1 MNVSPN
7 VLLLFL
13 LAAAGAGF
21 LTATATPRSYQ
32 EQLLAVAVRQSFG
45 EEAPRLA
52 GEPPEIQALLLDYA
66 ENEPLLLRA
75 RSALLR
81 YPQLARRLLPIYGAE
96 PEFQDV
102 LLTYGEAVLPPVAY
116 FMDRDLTSLEVRRLL
131 GERWQD
137 IKRLVDR
144 LAGNRPET
152 GTGHVEQAPALS
164 AEERGW
170 YAVNFL
176 REEGYD
182 FLGQFTV
189 TEAGEAKWVQT
200 ERLLEGLGGLLL
212 GGVRDLETKRQREEE
227 ILATDLGWAALDV
240 AVIAASVKLLKATR
254 AAQAAAPG
262 AMRAGGFSGRMAA
275 FGSRVL
281 ARGGRLGVAV
291 ARYGAVPAAV
301 YLMVRYP
308 SLINA
313 TLAELADWLG
323 IPPKAIQFVFW
334 LAVLW
339 LALRLVLFLLRPLSA
354 ALKGLGWVTGV
365 LATWSQR
372 GART

>member
-1 MNVSPN
+1 
-7 VLLLFL
+7 
-13 LAAAGAGF
+13 
-21 LTATATPRSYQ
+21 
-32 EQLLAVAVRQSFG
+32 
-45 EEAPRLA
+45 
-52 GEPPEIQALLLDYA
+52 
-66 ENEPLLLRA
+66 
-75 RSALLR
+75 
-81 YPQLARRLLPIYGAE
+81 
-96 PEFQDV
+96 V

-116 FMDRDLTSLEVRRLL
+116 FMDHDLTSLEVRRLL

-152 GTGHVEQAPALS
+152 GTGHVEPAPALT

-170 YAVNFL
+170 YAINFL
-176 REEGYD
+176 RAEGYD

-189 TEAGEAKWVQT
+189 TEDGEAKWVQT

-254 AAQAAAPG
+254 LAQAAAPG
-262 AMRAGGFSGRMAA
+262 AMRAGGFSGRVAA

-323 IPPKAIQFVFW
+323 VPPKAVQFFFW
-334 LAVLW
+334 LAAVW
-339 LALRLVLFLLRPLSA
+339 LAMYLVLFLLRPLSA
-354 ALKGLGWVTGV
+354 ALKGLGWATGV

-372 GART
+372 GARA

>member
-1 MNVSPN
+1 MNVNPR

-13 LAAAGAGF
+13 LAATGAAF
-21 LTATATPRSYQ
+21 LTGTATPRSYQ

-66 ENEPLLLRA
+66 ENEPLLLKA

-81 YPQLARRLLPIYGAE
+81 YPQLARRLLPIYGGE
-96 PEFQDV
+96 PEFQDL

-116 FMDRDLTSLEVRRLL
+116 FMDHDLTSLEVRRLL

-137 IKRLVDR
+137 IKRLIDR

-152 GTGHVEQAPALS
+152 GTGHVEPAPALS
-164 AEERGW
+164 AEQRGW
-170 YAVNFL
+170 HAVNFL

-240 AVIAASVKLLKATR
+240 AVIAASVKLLKAAR
-254 AAQAAAPG
+254 VAQAAAPG
-262 AMRAGGFSGRMAA
+262 AMRAGGFSGRVAA

-281 ARGGRLGVAV
+281 ARGGRLGVTV

-339 LALRLVLFLLRPLSA
+339 LAMYLVLYLLRPLSA
-354 ALKGLGWVTGV
+354 ALKGLGWATGV